1 MPVKK
6 NATRVL
12 IVDDHPILRQGIS
25 QLINQE
31 KDLEVCGEAGDVQ
44 KALDLIEKTKCEIA
58 ILDISLN
65 GASGIELLKDIK
77 VRFPKLPVLILSM
90 HDESIY
96 APRALRA
103 GASGYVMKHEG
114 PDKVLI
120 AIRKVL
126 NGEVYLSEK
135 LGATLLNQMAGRKSM
150 VTSPVEQLS
159 DRELEVFSLIGQGHA
174 TRAISEKLHLSVKT
188 IESHRAHI
196 KEKLNLK
203 NATELVHHAIQWAQS
218 ENLGAFRKDAVAAGG
233 SPV

>member
-77 VRFPKLPVLILSM
+77 VRFPKLHVLILSM

-96 APRALRA
+96 AHHVARSSGPQSPR
-103 GASGYVMKHEG
+103 S
-114 PDKVLI
+114 I
-120 AIRKVL
+120 
-126 NGEVYLSEK
+126 N
-135 LGATLLNQMAGRKSM
+135 
-150 VTSPVEQLS
+150 
-159 DRELEVFSLIGQGHA
+159 
-174 TRAISEKLHLSVKT
+174 
-188 IESHRAHI
+188 
-196 KEKLNLK
+196 
-203 NATELVHHAIQWAQS
+203 
-218 ENLGAFRKDAVAAGG
+218 
-233 SPV
+233 